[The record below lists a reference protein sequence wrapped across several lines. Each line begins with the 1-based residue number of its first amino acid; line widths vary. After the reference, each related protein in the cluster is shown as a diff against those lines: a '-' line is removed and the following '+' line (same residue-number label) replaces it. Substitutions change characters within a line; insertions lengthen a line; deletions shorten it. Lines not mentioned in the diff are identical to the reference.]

1 MMGLSDSPDPPKEVN
16 CQLSTVNCQLPRHV
30 AIVMDGNGR
39 WAKQRGQPRRAGH
52 AAGSETFRTIATHAK
67 NRGIEALTVY
77 AFSSEN
83 WRRPPAEVR
92 GILRLLEKYLREAID
107 SMERDGIRLR
117 FLGDRSAMP
126 PALLRLSRETDAIS
140 ERVCG
145 MTVNVAFNYGG
156 RDEILRAARIL
167 AGRCVSGELMPE
179 GISEACFEDTLDTAG
194 LPPLDLLIRPGGEL
208 RLSNFLLWQAAY
220 AELYF
225 CDVLWPD
232 FTAADFDAALDAFT
246 NRKRRFGGV

>member
-1 MMGLSDSPDPPKEVN
+1 M
-16 CQLSTVNCQLPRHV
+16 NCQLPTANCQYPRHV
-30 AIVMDGNGR
+30 AVIMDGNGR
-39 WAKQRGQPRRAGH
+39 WAKQRGKPRRAGH

-67 NRGIEALTVY
+67 DRGLEALTVY

-83 WRRPPAEVR
+83 WKRPPGEVR
-92 GILRLLEKYLREAID
+92 GILMLLEKYLHEAID

-117 FLGDRSAMP
+117 FLGDLNAMP
-126 PALLRLSRETDAIS
+126 PALLRLVEKTDGIS
-140 ERVCG
+140 KRIDG

-156 RDEILRAARIL
+156 QDEILRAARML
-167 AGRCVSGELMPE
+167 AMRCCAGELTPE
-179 GISEACFEDTLDTAG
+179 QINESRFEGVLDTHG

-225 CDVLWPD
+225 TDVLWPD
-232 FTAADFDAALDAFT
+232 FTPAVFDAALEAYR
-246 NRKRRFGGV
+246 NRQRRFGGV